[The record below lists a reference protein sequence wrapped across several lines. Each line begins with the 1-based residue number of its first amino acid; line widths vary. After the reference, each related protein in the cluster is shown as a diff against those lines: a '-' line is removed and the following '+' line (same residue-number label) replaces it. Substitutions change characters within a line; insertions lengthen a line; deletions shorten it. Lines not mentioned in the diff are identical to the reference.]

1 VPVTVVKKGSSSSES
16 CHLLLLWKLPS
27 LAPGCAVLHGV
38 REKKKECIVKDRIRT
53 CASEDTAYTAFDSRA
68 AR

>member
-1 VPVTVVKKGSSSSES
+1 MHMPQK
-16 CHLLLLWKLPS
+16 
-27 LAPGCAVLHGV
+27 
-38 REKKKECIVKDRIRT
+38 KKKEEEKESKVFVKDRIRT